1 MTLMDMSI
9 LKIYNK
15 MHPTSSFFFTSKKIK
30 NMSLRNV
37 QSLFKRPCI
46 SISNVLSVSAYNT
59 LTTKPMMKKVSFGK
73 INASFSKKVS
83 FTNFQFLFPV
93 YIPTESRLHMSM
105 LVFHLIPYL

>member
-73 INASFSKKVS
+73 IIAILSKKVS
-83 FTNFQFLFPV
+83 FTNFQFLFPI